1 MGPMFMNINRE
12 KPALASPVSSRIQ
25 GRNVTW
31 SLKGRSRY
39 HLGKIPRLCLSSPLC
54 RSVSFFCL
62 CQPTVAALL
71 ALMDQI
77 TIPQLHSD
85 PSLAAWRESP
95 SLLAPIPS
103 SHRRDYDSHNLGLVP
118 TPSPKNCDQGRK
130 PGSHPYG
137 MDRSPNGHPQLYRF
151 NKCNS
156 S

>member
-1 MGPMFMNINRE
+1 MILKQIGQNNWCKFQVSGPNGQCLQVQARARVVKEFLWYQSNWGSILKEDTMGPMFMNINRE

-77 TIPQLHSD
+77 TIP
-85 PSLAAWRESP
+85 
-95 SLLAPIPS
+95 
-103 SHRRDYDSHNLGLVP
+103 
-118 TPSPKNCDQGRK
+118 
-130 PGSHPYG
+130 
-137 MDRSPNGHPQLYRF
+137 
-151 NKCNS
+151 
-156 S
+156 